1 MYLYCIYNMYK
12 YVLFCYLTTL
22 ICPYIIY
29 ICKEM
34 REEPFLNVFFSFY
47 MILKATYVLLDF
59 KLFSSNNRMI
69 SSK

>member
-29 ICKEM
+29 IYKEM
-34 REEPFLNVFFSFY
+34 REEPFLNVFFFFLY
-47 MILKATYVLLDF
+47 DF
-59 KLFSSNNRMI
+59 KSYLCVT
-69 SSK
+69 